1 MDTKQRKDFTAI
13 RERGFRREDDY
24 LPDIGPPAAVQP
36 LGAPETITVDP
47 PAHQGVQQT
56 NRTPARQPREKW
68 SLQAPSTWVPTRSR
82 PLTRSVQAR
91 RQADRERAM
100 GRETATREG
109 PRGTRGSSRTE
120 DR

>member
-1 MDTKQRKDFTAI
+1 MEPT
-13 RERGFRREDDY
+13 
-24 LPDIGPPAAVQP
+24 GPQYMGPYQIQAA
-36 LGAPETITVDP
+36 D
-47 PAHQGVQQT
+47 
-56 NRTPARQPREKW
+56 
-68 SLQAPSTWVPTRSR
+68 
-82 PLTRSVQAR
+82 LTRSVQAR